1 MRQLLPALL
10 LAATLAA
17 CSSTGTKQ
25 IRVDRTDERN
35 AVNTHTDT
43 VMVDSIRVDTLWL
56 PGMTLTVPETVEVAQ
71 ETPTP
76 EDTTDAFPLQEL
88 AVDSAQVRVTG
99 LTEEYR
105 LATPCFGQRLIGRPD
120 GEGMEFYVNGEC
132 IPRDTVIEVK
142 YEKESWMDRTTD
154 RLARWISLFA
164 LLGAATYLLWGT
176 ISTAIKAALP
186 W

>member
-1 MRQLLPALL
+1 MRHLLSALL
-10 LAATLAA
+10 IAVALVA

-35 AVNTHTDT
+35 AVNKRTDT
-43 VMVDSIRVDTLWL
+43 LVVDSIRVDTMWL

-76 EDTTDAFPLQEL
+76 KDTTDAFPLQEL
-88 AVDSAQVRVTG
+88 VVDSAQVRVTG
-99 LTEEYR
+99 LSEEYR
-105 LATPCFGQRLIGRPD
+105 LASPCFGQRLVGRLD
-120 GEGMEFYVNGEC
+120 GEGLEFYVKGEC

-142 YEKESWMDRTTD
+142 YEKESWIGRTTD
-154 RLARWISLFA
+154 RLARWISFFA
-164 LLGAATYLLWGT
+164 LCGAVTYLLWGT